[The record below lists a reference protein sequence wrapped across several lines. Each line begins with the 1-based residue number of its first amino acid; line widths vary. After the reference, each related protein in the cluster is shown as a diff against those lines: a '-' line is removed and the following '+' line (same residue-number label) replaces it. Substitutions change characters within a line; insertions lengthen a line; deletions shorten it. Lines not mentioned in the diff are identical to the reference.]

1 MEELYGISP
10 PHGHTSSHVSRQKSW
25 GEKRGDRTLS
35 GVSDFDFPT
44 FREHQSG
51 LCSRDCLP
59 LKRSCANCLLE
70 HHCGPTPSIHAD
82 LLLFGQ
88 SLFLMHN
95 QTQMVEYVSA
105 HN

>member
-25 GEKRGDRTLS
+25 GEKLGDTTLS

-44 FREHQSG
+44 FREHQSR

-70 HHCGPTPSIHAD
+70 HHCGPTPGIHAD

-88 SLFLMHN
+88 SLFLMRN